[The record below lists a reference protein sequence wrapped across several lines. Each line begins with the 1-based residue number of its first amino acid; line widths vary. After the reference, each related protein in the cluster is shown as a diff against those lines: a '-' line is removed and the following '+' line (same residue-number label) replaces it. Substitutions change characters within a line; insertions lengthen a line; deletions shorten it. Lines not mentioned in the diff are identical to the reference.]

1 MKIILLENGESPR
14 IETILNDNPAG
25 ELDELLG
32 GPVTFT
38 VFAHNLR
45 LVTRRFADE
54 LKLPIRYRWDDG
66 HVVRP
71 IYGNCAIVRT
81 SDAGPLCD
89 IAKTLDMIIVDEHIK
104 PIC

>member
-1 MKIILLENGESPR
+1 MKIILLENGEPPR

-32 GPVTFT
+32 GPVIFRA
-38 VFAHNLR
+38 FAHNLQ

-54 LKLPIRYRWDDG
+54 LNLPIRYRWDDG
-66 HVVRP
+66 KVVRP

-89 IAKTLDMIIVDEHIK
+89 VAETADVLVVDEHVK
-104 PIC
+104 PIR